1 MKILMFELTRIL
13 FTLEARNQESGARI
27 PVRQIDSV
35 TSASCL
41 RLADLG
47 FFWHTAWVTA
57 DWKVG
62 RLLNANAI
70 LTPGV

>member
-1 MKILMFELTRIL
+1 M
-13 FTLEARNQESGARI
+13 
-27 PVRQIDSV
+27 PVRQADSV
-35 TSASCL
+35 GSASCL

-62 RLLNANAI
+62 RLLNANTI
-70 LTPGV
+70 LTSGS